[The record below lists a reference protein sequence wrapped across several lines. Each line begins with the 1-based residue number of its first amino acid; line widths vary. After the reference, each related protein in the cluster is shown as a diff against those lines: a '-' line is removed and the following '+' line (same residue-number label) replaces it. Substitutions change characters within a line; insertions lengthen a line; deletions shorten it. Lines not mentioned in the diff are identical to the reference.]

1 MTKVLTL
8 NTHSWMED
16 NPLDKL
22 AKLTDDI
29 LANDYDIICLQEIN
43 QEMTSQV
50 ATKVPNYQGI

>member
-43 QEMTSQV
+43 LALFPPDDELFAV
-50 ATKVPNYQGI
+50 N